1 MEIRMGS
8 LAVPLDRDG
17 REVPATVE
25 TMYEDDG
32 TARKV
37 RYLLVD
43 TNAVRDSA
51 DGRYEPTQKC
61 WGVYLEGGGCPFC
74 AQAQGAP
81 PRAARLMG
89 EARVRRDDDPRLVL
103 RRKGARAKFVWPGQ
117 CHVPRHRAAREG
129 ACRRR
134 WEGRRGARRRVTT
147 ARPRGRQGISQENKR
162 KGRAYG

>member
-61 WGVYLEGGGCPFC
+61 WGVYLEGGGAHSARRLRELHLVRPDSWERLEYDAMMIPASYCDARGL
-74 AQAQGAP
+74 AQNSFGQVSAMCLDIVR
-81 PRAARLMG
+81 RARALAGVGGKGG
-89 EARVRRDDDPRLVL
+89 EARGD
-103 RRKGARAKFVWPGQ
+103 
-117 CHVPRHRAAREG
+117 E
-129 ACRRR
+129 
-134 WEGRRGARRRVTT
+134 
-147 ARPRGRQGISQENKR
+147 
-162 KGRAYG
+162 

>member
-61 WGVYLEGGGCPFC
+61 WGVYLEGGVPIL
-74 AQAQGAP
+74 
-81 PRAARLMG
+81 RAG
-89 EARVRRDDDPRLVL
+89 SGSSTSCGPTHG
-103 RRKGARAKFVWPGQ
+103 KGSS
-117 CHVPRHRAAREG
+117 
-129 ACRRR
+129 
-134 WEGRRGARRRVTT
+134 TT
-147 ARPRGRQGISQENKR
+147 R
-162 KGRAYG
+162 